1 MPFFFI
7 FFCSTFWSDNI
18 KKKVFRLLVLIKSVR
33 LFCRHFYF
41 YSPLFFPWEE
51 EDEGRFTIIF
61 GRLSCVSIVTRA
73 RLERTKEEEA
83 LTHLS
88 TERERERERGA
99 TDDHH
104 RDCFCGAL
112 CVLLFFGG
120 GSSILVVVD
129 SFAAAKGVALT
140 TSRSETASPS
150 FLPFARARALDLSE
164 RKTPPAVAGSRAR
177 LVIDASLK
185 PSVFRLCARA
195 HTRERDRERQRETED
210 KERLV

>member
-1 MPFFFI
+1 MCALFSRFNNSSISTSCLFFSFFFVRHFGPI
-7 FFCSTFWSDNI
+7 I
-18 KKKVFRLLVLIKSVR
+18 KKKVFRLLVLIKSDD
-33 LFCRHFYF
+33 FCRHFYF

-51 EDEGRFTIIF
+51 EDEGRFIIIF

-104 RDCFCGAL
+104 HRDCFCGAL

-120 GSSILVVVD
+120 GSSILVVVVD

-140 TSRSETASPS
+140 TRLDRRRQSRPS
-150 FLPFARARALDLSE
+150 FRARARTRFE
-164 RKTPPAVAGSRAR
+164 RKKDTPSPPAVA
-177 LVIDASLK
+177 SL
-185 PSVFRLCARA
+185 
-195 HTRERDRERQRETED
+195 RETGD
-210 KERLV
+210 RRIAS

>member
-18 KKKVFRLLVLIKSVR
+18 KKKVFRLLVLIKSDD
-33 LFCRHFYF
+33 FCRHFYF

-51 EDEGRFTIIF
+51 EDEGRFIIIF

-104 RDCFCGAL
+104 LLGSAARS
-112 CVLLFFGG
+112 VLLFFGG
-120 GSSILVVVD
+120 GSSILVVVVD

-140 TSRSETASPS
+140 TRLDRRRQSRPS
-150 FLPFARARALDLSE
+150 FRARARTRFE
-164 RKTPPAVAGSRAR
+164 RKKDTPSPPGGRFASR
-177 LVIDASLK
+177 DW
-185 PSVFRLCARA
+185 
-195 HTRERDRERQRETED
+195 
-210 KERLV
+210 

>member
-1 MPFFFI
+1 MRCCFLDLINSSISTKIVPFFFI

-51 EDEGRFTIIF
+51 EDEGRFIIIF

-104 RDCFCGAL
+104 HRDCFCGAL

-120 GSSILVVVD
+120 GSSILVVVVD

-140 TSRSETASPS
+140 TRLDRRRQSRPS
-150 FLPFARARALDLSE
+150 FRARARTRFE
-164 RKTPPAVAGSRAR
+164 RKKDTPSPPGGRFASR
-177 LVIDASLK
+177 DW
-185 PSVFRLCARA
+185 
-195 HTRERDRERQRETED
+195 
-210 KERLV
+210 

>member
-1 MPFFFI
+1 MCALFSRFNKFIDFHKNRAFFFSF

-104 RDCFCGAL
+104 HRDCFCGAL

-120 GSSILVVVD
+120 GSSILVVVVD

-140 TSRSETASPS
+140 TRLDRRRQSRPS
-150 FLPFARARALDLSE
+150 FRARARTRFE
-164 RKTPPAVAGSRAR
+164 RKKDTPSPPGGRFASR
-177 LVIDASLK
+177 DW
-185 PSVFRLCARA
+185 
-195 HTRERDRERQRETED
+195 
-210 KERLV
+210 

>member
-1 MPFFFI
+1 MCALLFSRFNKFIDFHIVPFFSF

-104 RDCFCGAL
+104 HRDCFCGAL

-120 GSSILVVVD
+120 GSSILVVVVD

-140 TSRSETASPS
+140 TRLDRRRQSRPS
-150 FLPFARARALDLSE
+150 FRARARTRFE
-164 RKTPPAVAGSRAR
+164 RKKDTPSPPGGRFASR
-177 LVIDASLK
+177 DW
-185 PSVFRLCARA
+185 
-195 HTRERDRERQRETED
+195 
-210 KERLV
+210 

>member
-1 MPFFFI
+1 VRCFLDLITVPFFFI

-51 EDEGRFTIIF
+51 EDEGRFIIIF

-112 CVLLFFGG
+112 CVTFFWRRVFDSRRRRRFVRRRERC
-120 GSSILVVVD
+120 GSDD
-129 SFAAAKGVALT
+129 S
-140 TSRSETASPS
+140 SRSETAISA
-150 FLPFARARALDLSE
+150 FLSRARAHSI
-164 RKTPPAVAGSRAR
+164 RA
-177 LVIDASLK
+177 
-185 PSVFRLCARA
+185 
-195 HTRERDRERQRETED
+195 
-210 KERLV
+210 KERPLVPPGGRFASRDW

>member
-1 MPFFFI
+1 MCALFSRFNNSSISTSCLFFFI
-7 FFCSTFWSDNI
+7 FFCSTFWSDNT
-18 KKKVFRLLVLIKSVR
+18 KKKVFRLLVLIKSDD
-33 LFCRHFYF
+33 FCRHFYF

-51 EDEGRFTIIF
+51 EDEGRFIIIF

-120 GSSILVVVD
+120 GSSILVVDD

-140 TSRSETASPS
+140 TRLDRRRQSRPS
-150 FLPFARARALDLSE
+150 FRARARTRFE
-164 RKTPPAVAGSRAR
+164 RKKDTPSPPAVA
-177 LVIDASLK
+177 SL
-185 PSVFRLCARA
+185 
-195 HTRERDRERQRETED
+195 RETGD
-210 KERLV
+210 RRIA

>member
-1 MPFFFI
+1 MCALLFSRFNNTSSISTKIVPFFFI

-18 KKKVFRLLVLIKSVR
+18 KKKVFRLLVLIKSDD
-33 LFCRHFYF
+33 FCRHFYF

-51 EDEGRFTIIF
+51 EDEGRFIIIF

-104 RDCFCGAL
+104 HRDCFCGAL
-112 CVLLFFGG
+112 CVTFFWRRVFDSRRRRRFVRRRERC
-120 GSSILVVVD
+120 GSDD
-129 SFAAAKGVALT
+129 S
-140 TSRSETASPS
+140 SRSETAISA
-150 FLPFARARALDLSE
+150 FLSRARAHSI
-164 RKTPPAVAGSRAR
+164 RA
-177 LVIDASLK
+177 
-185 PSVFRLCARA
+185 
-195 HTRERDRERQRETED
+195 
-210 KERLV
+210 KERPLVPPGGGRFASRDW